1 MAPGVAV
8 GPAAGVLPL
17 PYPPG
22 GTAVVRLDQ
31 ATAPVGALTD
41 GAISQALKVVV
52 NVNATAPAETVEL

>member
-8 GPAAGVLPL
+8 GVGAPAGVPPL

-22 GTAVVRLDQ
+22 GTAVVKLDQ

-41 GAISQALKVVV
+41 GAV
-52 NVNATAPAETVEL
+52 PRR